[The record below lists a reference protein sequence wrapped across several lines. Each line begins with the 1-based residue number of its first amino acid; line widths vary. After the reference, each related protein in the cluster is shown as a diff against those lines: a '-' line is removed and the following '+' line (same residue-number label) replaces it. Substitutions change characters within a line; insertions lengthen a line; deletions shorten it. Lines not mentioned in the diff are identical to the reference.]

1 MILSKAT
8 IFEQAR
14 IVLTAP
20 KVERSDLKERNEQD
34 KNGLIPLNERFEIKG
49 LILESKVTTGLLT
62 ATVLNQAVGDE
73 GLYMPLNAL

>member
-34 KNGLIPLNERFEIKG
+34 KNGLIPLNERLEIKG

-62 ATVLNQAVGDE
+62 ASVLNQAVGDE